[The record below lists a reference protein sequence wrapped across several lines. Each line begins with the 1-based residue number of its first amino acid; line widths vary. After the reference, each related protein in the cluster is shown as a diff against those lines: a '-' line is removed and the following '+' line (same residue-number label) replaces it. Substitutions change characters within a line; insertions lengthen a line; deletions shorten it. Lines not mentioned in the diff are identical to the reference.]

1 MWLRILQWHILPHQ
15 HQLIL
20 ARIQPRH
27 QLGIQP
33 WMNNP
38 TSKIV
43 FLWRLNPGV
52 MAFGR
57 DGKPTCLDLSLVGL
71 VNIIPVRPCVAVVSL
86 TLVSEEGFVRSPF
99 LEYSL
104 LELCVVIE

>member
-1 MWLRILQWHILPHQ
+1 
-15 HQLIL
+15 
-20 ARIQPRH
+20 
-27 QLGIQP
+27 
-33 WMNNP
+33 MNNP

-57 DGKPTCLDLSLVGL
+57 DA
-71 VNIIPVRPCVAVVSL
+71 VRPCVAVVSL
-86 TLVSEEGFVRSPF
+86 TLASEEGFVLSPF

-104 LELCVVIE
+104 LELCIVIE